1 MPNMYAKDINKV
13 KLDID
18 EMVAIVRD
26 LDEETIRWNPT
37 ADEWSI
43 MQIIVHVA
51 EAIPFWLDDI
61 EAIKKS
67 PHDKWGRDLK
77 HEGRLFA
84 VSEDNINN
92 TTVEQAIT
100 NLEKIPT
107 QVKETLEN
115 LSEEEAQI
123 VAPCYNPNFDGK
135 PVQFIIDKLVV
146 NHVSGHLGQIKRN
159 LSKLD

>member
-1 MPNMYAKDINKV
+1 MPNMYVKDINKIKV
-13 KLDID
+13 DID

-26 LDEETIRWNPT
+26 LDEVTIRWNPT

-100 NLEKIPT
+100 DLEKIPT